1 MTAITL
7 SKARTGRA
15 PDEHINK
22 TASVPFLLIHLSILT
37 PLVMS
42 ISFKVWVICLVLCF
56 GRILAITS
64 GYHRY
69 FSHTSYPLPRV
80 PQFLLAL
87 WGTTAAQKGP
97 LWWLAHHRKHH
108 RYSDTERDIHPP
120 WKGFWWSHVGWILCD
135 KYKETDYEEASD
147 FAKFPELV
155 FLNKHDMW
163 AAWALAISVWLYAG
177 WSGLFVGFFLS
188 TVLCWHLTFLINSAA
203 HRIGRR
209 RFATKDSSRNSLIL
223 AIFLLGEGWHNNHH
237 KYPKAARNGFYWWQ
251 IDVTYYFILLL
262 RLLRISRDQPA
273 GDGEPERKL
282 TLVPQKILD
291 EGLGRLPQELKQAA

>member
-1 MTAITL
+1 MPNHGLDRLA
-7 SKARTGRA
+7 
-15 PDEHINK
+15 DERVNWIHSI
-22 TASVPFLLIHLSILT
+22 PFFLIHLLPFLAYFT
-37 PLVMS
+37 G
-42 ISFKVWVICLVLCF
+42 ISTRAVVLGLALF
-56 GRILAITS
+56 WIRIFFVTA

-69 FSHTSYPLPRV
+69 FAHRSYKLARV
-80 PQFLLAL
+80 PQFLLAF
-87 WGTTAAQKGP
+87 GTTTTAQKGP
-97 LWWLAHHRKHH
+97 LWWAAHHRSHH
-108 RYSDTERDIHPP
+108 RNSDTEDDVHSPQ
-120 WKGFWWSHVGWILCD
+120 KGFWWSHVGWILCD

-203 HRIGRR
+203 HRRGRR
-209 RFATKDSSRNSLIL
+209 GFATKDSSRNSLIL